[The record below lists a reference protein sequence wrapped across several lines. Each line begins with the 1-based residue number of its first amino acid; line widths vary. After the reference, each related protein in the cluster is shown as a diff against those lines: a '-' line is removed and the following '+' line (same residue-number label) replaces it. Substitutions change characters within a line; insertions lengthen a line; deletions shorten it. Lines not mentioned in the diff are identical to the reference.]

1 MMKILHG
8 DSFMVLAEMEEN
20 SIDTVY
26 TAPSPF
32 QYYYL
37 PEEEEDDER
46 IGGEKLLSNYIH
58 NLVYLCE
65 QCSRVL
71 KPTGNLFIQIPD
83 QFSQFGTLLG
93 VPTLFEAQMKG
104 EGFMLNDRLIWHRTE
119 SNITNK
125 KISKYKEKGFLK
137 NYEFIFHFVHKDFY
151 FNTSSKYIKSSIF
164 SYPIE
169 DSYYT
174 NEFDSG
180 LPSKLSEI
188 IIDTTVPK
196 NGIILDPLC
205 GTAKI
210 GVVAKRMNRD
220 FIGIDINLETVEAA
234 RIRLGINS

>member
-1 MMKILHG
+1 LKVLHG
-8 DSFMVLAEMEEN
+8 DAIQVLKEMEEN

-37 PEEEEDDER
+37 PDTDIDER
-46 IGGEKLLSNYIH
+46 IGGEKSLKDYIF
-58 NLVYLCE
+58 NLVNLCNE
-65 QCSRVL
+65 CSRVL

-151 FNTSSKYIKSSIF
+151 FNTNSKYCKSSIL

-169 DSYYT
+169 DTYYT

-188 IIDTTVPK
+188 IIDTTVPA
-196 NGIILDPLC
+196 GGVILDPLC
-205 GTAKI
+205 GSAKV
-210 GVVAKRMNRD
+210 GVVAKKMNRD

-234 RIRLGINS
+234 RIRLGL

>member
-1 MMKILHG
+1 MKILHG
-8 DSFMVLAEMEEN
+8 DAFSVLAEMEEN

-37 PEEEEDDER
+37 PTDVEQEDER

-151 FNTSSKYIKSSIF
+151 FNTNSKYIKSSIL

-188 IIDTTVPK
+188 IIDTTVPA
-196 NGIILDPLC
+196 GGVILDPLC
-205 GTAKI
+205 GSAKV

-234 RIRLGINS
+234 RIRLGITE

>member
-1 MMKILHG
+1 LKVLHG
-8 DSFMVLAEMEEN
+8 DAIQVLKEMEEN

-37 PEEEEDDER
+37 PDTDIDER

-58 NLVYLCE
+58 NLVALCNE
-65 QCSRVL
+65 CSRVL

-104 EGFMLNDRLIWHRTE
+104 EGFMLNDRLIWYRTE
-119 SNITNK
+119 TNK
-125 KISKYKEKGFLK
+125 QRYKDKGFLK

-151 FNTSSKYIKSSIF
+151 FNTNSKYIKSSVL

-169 DSYYT
+169 DTYYT

-188 IIDTTVPK
+188 IIDTTVPP
-196 NGIILDPLC
+196 NGVILDPLC
-205 GTAKI
+205 GSAKV

-234 RIRLGINS
+234 RIRLGLP